1 MHHPVLLKEVI
12 EGLNIKPNGL
22 YIDATAGEGGH
33 MVEIAK
39 RGGKVLGIDCDY
51 EQIKRLTLN
60 VQRYKNIRI
69 VQGNFAYIEKI
80 AKENNFFLVDGI
92 LFDLGLSMNQL
103 ENSRRGFSYKKMD
116 EPLDM
121 RIDTTLSATAS
132 NVVNELDQQ
141 VLYEILSRYG
151 EEINSLIISKEIVKR
166 RQKKKI
172 QTVVDLITTIN
183 KALGYKKN
191 ETHARIFQALRIA
204 VNDELENLK
213 KGLDGSLKILKNGG
227 RIVVIS
233 FHSLEDR
240 IVKQFIRNKKLR
252 QINKKIIISI
262 NQFTFERSAKLRIIG
277 Y

>member
-252 QINKKIIISI
+252 QINKKIITSI